1 MKAEDVERYR
11 RTFSCA
17 ISHTKAGAAADM
29 ERSHVPEWDR
39 HYDSGQEMTLPG
51 SGFLP
56 TDAGLWG
63 QEELQRWMDIA
74 RATEEENRAAL
85 PSGS

>member
-1 MKAEDVERYR
+1 MKAEDVERY
-11 RTFSCA
+11 T
-17 ISHTKAGAAADM
+17 SHIFVCYFALKTGAAADM